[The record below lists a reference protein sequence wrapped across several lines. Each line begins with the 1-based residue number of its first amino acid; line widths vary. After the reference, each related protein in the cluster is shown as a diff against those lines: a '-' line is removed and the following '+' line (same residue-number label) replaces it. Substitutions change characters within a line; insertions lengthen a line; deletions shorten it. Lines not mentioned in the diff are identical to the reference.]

1 MIEQLR
7 FDDLYYLPVGKQLE
21 LMTVDAAR
29 ALGIDKKTGSL
40 EPGKHGD
47 IITVDL
53 RRARTTPF
61 YDMPVHRLMMDGN
74 SSHVAEVMVD
84 GELLVEKGKL
94 LRERTDAEKEQEDL
108 WAQKLKSFL
117 DKDGYRPRNTA
128 GEAYAGL

>member
-1 MIEQLR
+1 
-7 FDDLYYLPVGKQLE
+7 
-21 LMTVDAAR
+21 
-29 ALGIDKKTGSL
+29 
-40 EPGKHGD
+40 
-47 IITVDL
+47 
-53 RRARTTPF
+53 
-61 YDMPVHRLMMDGN
+61 
-74 SSHVAEVMVD
+74 MVD

>member
-1 MIEQLR
+1 
-7 FDDLYYLPVGKQLE
+7 
-21 LMTVDAAR
+21 
-29 ALGIDKKTGSL
+29 
-40 EPGKHGD
+40 
-47 IITVDL
+47 
-53 RRARTTPF
+53 
-61 YDMPVHRLMMDGN
+61 MMDGN